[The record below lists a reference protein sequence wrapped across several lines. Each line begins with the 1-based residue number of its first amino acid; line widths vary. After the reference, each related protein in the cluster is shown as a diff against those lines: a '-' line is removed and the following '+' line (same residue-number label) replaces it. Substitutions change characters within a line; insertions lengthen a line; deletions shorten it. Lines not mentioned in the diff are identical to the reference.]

1 MFSELVQALKGE
13 ADAAHEPD
21 ANSIEQKELK
31 EDIDQLR
38 WRLEVA
44 IQAASHHEETLDNI
58 REEFNDRWSAETTE
72 WKHSEAGQAFLKA
85 WRDGHEKATK
95 NHETAEAKQAK
106 LEDQLHAAKL
116 KLMRLQEEE

>member
-1 MFSELVQALKGE
+1 MFSELIQALRGE
-13 ADAAHEPD
+13 VGAAHIPD
-21 ANSIEQKELK
+21 ANSIEQKELQ

-44 IQAASHHEETLDNI
+44 TQAASYHEETLDNI
-58 REEFNDRWSAETTE
+58 REEFNDRWAAEPTE

-95 NHETAEAKQAK
+95 DHETAEAKQAK
-106 LEDQLHAAKL
+106 LKDQLHAAKL